1 MSKRKREF
9 PTKAMG
15 SWLGTLM
22 GYRPGRLGRGA
33 LLGTGGLIARAVIQA
48 AYLLILS
55 RWLGASGYGLFAGC
69 VALAVLGAPLANW
82 GSSLLLTRYIAQDR
96 GKSRAMLATAI
107 TQTLV
112 VGGLLTLVVLGLSTS
127 VLQETLPLAP
137 MLLLA
142 LSELVLLPIA
152 WAAASQCYA
161 LERGGAAAVV
171 VCLMPLGR
179 VIVVLACLAFDLP
192 GTADVVAI
200 AHFAGSAV
208 GCVAVLFLM
217 IRIDGWPKWSERLPL
232 IAATRQGTAY
242 ALSSVAST
250 SYQEVDKVLMLQ
262 LLGAAAVGPY
272 TVAFRVVSIFLV
284 PLSALVSATLP
295 RLIAQHGDIR
305 VPRTFRVLVFV
316 ATTYGLLAGMFILL
330 SRSFIPHI
338 FGADYGQVAGL
349 LLLLAPWP
357 VFFALRQC
365 WAAKLTAMNRQATRS
380 VLEMLG
386 LLLVL
391 LLNLMLLPHVGAKAS
406 VISLLITE
414 VLVLIGFLF
423 FVERK

>member
-1 MSKRKREF
+1 MRKRKREF

-22 GYRPGRLGRGA
+22 EYRPGRLGRGA

-48 AYLLILS
+48 AYLLVLS

-96 GKSRAMLATAI
+96 GRSRAMFATAI
-107 TQTLV
+107 TQTV
-112 VGGLLTLVVLGLSTS
+112 IVGCLLTLVVLGLSTS

-142 LSELVLLPIA
+142 LSELILLPIA

-161 LERGGAAAVV
+161 LERGGASAVV
-171 VCLMPLGR
+171 VCLIPLGR
-179 VIVVLACLAFDLP
+179 TMVVLACLALGLP

-200 AHFAGSAV
+200 AHFAGSVV
-208 GCVAVLFLM
+208 GCVVVFVLM
-217 IRIDGWPKWSERLPL
+217 VRMDGWPQWRERLPFGT
-232 IAATRQGTAY
+232 ATRQGTTY

-262 LLGAAAVGPY
+262 LLGAAVVGTY

-284 PLSALVSATLP
+284 PVSALVSATLP
-295 RLIAQHGDIR
+295 RLVSQHGDIR
-305 VPRTFRVLVFV
+305 APRTFRVLVLV
-316 ATTYGLLAGMFILL
+316 AMTYGLLAGMFILL
-330 SRSFIPHI
+330 FRSFIPRI
-338 FGADYGQVAGL
+338 FGAGYGQVTDL
-349 LLLLAPWP
+349 LFLLAPWP
-357 VFFALRQC
+357 VLFALGQC
-365 WAAKLTAMNRQATRS
+365 WAAKLTAINRQATRS

-386 LLLVL
+386 LFVVL

-406 VISLLITE
+406 AISLLITE
-414 VLVLIGFLF
+414 VLVLVGFLF